1 MKIRTDFVTNS
12 SSSSFV
18 SVHLSGSKLM
28 DVLNAHRESFAKV
41 DADIDMSFDFTEDE
55 TGDFRA
61 PKGEEEIVSRIAYM
75 MDGLTKDQSLVDDII
90 SNGDEILETFLNC
103 LSGNTLRAAGAAKT
117 TCGLRMIMMMILSA
131 RSSGLSLIL
140 RSTTRSEASLRKR
153 LPLELMLKRSGRD
166 TMAKSW
172 NTALMENSISLMILN
187 LIILNFKCQIL
198 NNYYGYISRTRA
210 GSLLY

>member
-61 PKGEEEIVSRIAYM
+61 PMGEEEIVSRIAYM

-90 SNGDEILETFLNC
+90 SNGDEILKTLDLLEWKYVEGCWGGENDMCFAEDYDDDFIRTQLGLEPDTEVDDEIRSKFEEKASIGTYVETQ
-103 LSGNTLRAAGAAKT
+103 RARYDGEK
-117 TCGLRMIMMMILSA
+117 LEY
-131 RSSGLSLIL
+131 SSDGKFNFPDDI
-140 RSTTRSEASLRKR
+140 
-153 LPLELMLKRSGRD
+153 ELD
-166 TMAKSW
+166 
-172 NTALMENSISLMILN
+172 
-187 LIILNFKCQIL
+187 
-198 NNYYGYISRTRA
+198 YIEF
-210 GSLLY
+210 

>member
-75 MDGLTKDQSLVDDII
+75 MDGLTKGRSLV
-90 SNGDEILETFLNC
+90 
-103 LSGNTLRAAGAAKT
+103 
-117 TCGLRMIMMMILSA
+117 
-131 RSSGLSLIL
+131 
-140 RSTTRSEASLRKR
+140 
-153 LPLELMLKRSGRD
+153 
-166 TMAKSW
+166 
-172 NTALMENSISLMILN
+172 
-187 LIILNFKCQIL
+187 
-198 NNYYGYISRTRA
+198 
-210 GSLLY
+210 

>member
-90 SNGDEILETFLNC
+90 SNGDEILETLDMLEWKYVEGCWGGENDMCFAEDYDDDFIRTQL
-103 LSGNTLRAAGAAKT
+103 
-117 TCGLRMIMMMILSA
+117 GLEPDTEVDDEI
-131 RSSGLSLIL
+131 
-140 RSTTRSEASLRKR
+140 RSEFEEKASIGTYVETQRARYDGEK
-153 LPLELMLKRSGRD
+153 LEYSSDGKF
-166 TMAKSW
+166 
-172 NTALMENSISLMILN
+172 
-187 LIILNFKCQIL
+187 NFPDDIEL
-198 NNYYGYISRTRA
+198 DYIEF
-210 GSLLY
+210 